1 METITITKREYEKLA
16 KERGNDVSTGKSRG
30 FEFDKISPFIGLW
43 KKRKDIKDSVAYIR
57 KLREKED
64 KRSW

>member
-16 KERGNDVSTGKSRG
+16 EGKGNGVSMGKSRG
-30 FEFDKISPFIGLW
+30 FEFDKISSFIGLW
-43 KKRKDIKDSVAYIR
+43 KKRKDIKDSAAYIR